1 MSNTVIDS
9 SAKKDPCNILIKLV
23 ISLFSLHISI
33 MPMSTKTR
41 TVFLFLCLTALHPLG
56 LGFCDQNNPTSL
68 PNKLLP
74 ISKQRGTTKEN
85 AEIIHSWAPNETG
98 NKNEPGKK

>member
-23 ISLFSLHISI
+23 IPLFSLHISI
-33 MPMSTKTR
+33 MPMPTKTR
-41 TVFLFLCLTALHPLG
+41 IMFLFLCLTASHPLG
-56 LGFCDQNNPTSL
+56 LRFYDQNNPTSL
-68 PNKLLP
+68 PNILLP
-74 ISKQRGTTKEN
+74 ISIQRGTTKEN

-98 NKNEPGKK
+98 NTNEPGKK